1 MVISASHVIVVA
13 LVAIVGWVAV
23 KWLFQKD
30 EAIEDRRR
38 SAAKLAAALQAYG
51 LRKLPELLI
60 DYSVGDYSG
69 MAVRIKQAT
78 EMLMSG
84 EASIAAEFDQVFDR
98 VLAQKLMTEA
108 GRALIAAKLSDAVKP
123 SDPVSVKV
131 APVAKVQ

>member
-13 LVAIVGWVAV
+13 LVAVVGWVAV

-69 MAVRIKQAT
+69 MAARIKQAT
-78 EMLMSG
+78 ELLMSG
-84 EASIAAEFDQVFDR
+84 DASLVAEFDQVFDR
-98 VLAQKLMTEA
+98 VLSQKLMTEA

-123 SDPVSVKV
+123 SDPMAVKV